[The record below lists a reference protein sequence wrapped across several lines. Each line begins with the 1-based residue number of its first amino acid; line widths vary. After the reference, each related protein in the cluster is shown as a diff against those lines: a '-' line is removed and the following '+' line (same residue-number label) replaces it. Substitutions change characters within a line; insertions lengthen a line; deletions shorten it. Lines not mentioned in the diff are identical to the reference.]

1 MKILCCAL
9 ALACIATATACRQ
22 ATATT
27 TIKSSAVNTNARRM
41 QLEHSVYTA
50 SDPQNFHNVFK
61 R

>member
-9 ALACIATATACRQ
+9 ALACIAIGTACRQ

-27 TIKSSAVNTNARRM
+27 SKPNARSM
-41 QLEHSVYTA
+41 QLERTVY
-50 SDPQNFHNVFK
+50 PQNLHNVLK